1 VALGDAA
8 DNPRY
13 VETISRRGY
22 RFIGTVE
29 SAAEPAPACEPT
41 ELGHKASG
49 SWPAIGRRHRVAIPA
64 VLILLLAA
72 GGMAEFLHRNKL
84 AHWARNE
91 ALPEVVRLFDQ
102 GRFTAAYDLAVE
114 AAKYVPD
121 DAILAGLWPD
131 ISRTVSIHTTPSGA
145 KVYRKDYAAPD
156 ARWEPVGVSRS
167 KTCACRVDSFVGKS
181 TRRVCGG

>member
-1 VALGDAA
+1 
-8 DNPRY
+8 
-13 VETISRRGY
+13 
-22 RFIGTVE
+22 
-29 SAAEPAPACEPT
+29 
-41 ELGHKASG
+41 
-49 SWPAIGRRHRVAIPA
+49 
-64 VLILLLAA
+64 
-72 GGMAEFLHRNKL
+72 MAEFLHRNKL

-156 ARWEPVGVSRS
+156 ARWEPVGVSPLENVRVPRGLFRWKIDKKGLRWLKDLCFRRS
-167 KTCACRVDSFVGKS
+167 TPMRSSIVS
-181 TRRVCGG
+181 RR